1 MAATSAVRA
10 TWSDI
15 IANENPVAS
24 ANSIQARG
32 VVFAELG
39 VDAGGEDVAVSDD
52 ERAEGQLTGGRVLD
66 CELDRPSEEVGFAVV
81 VQR

>member
-1 MAATSAVRA
+1 VGSC
-10 TWSDI
+10 S
-15 IANENPVAS
+15 P
-24 ANSIQARG
+24 
-32 VVFAELG
+32 ELG

-52 ERAEGQLTGGRVLD
+52 ERAEGQLVGGRVLD